1 MQPGLARAVPLG
13 ILGFTIG
20 AILARL
26 IRLAQGLEFN
36 TAEPNGFIGP
46 AMVMGA
52 FFAAGFFVWGMGAF
66 DPKMNVHG
74 DHAEEHPEAEKLE
87 KPINILAN
95 FTWKILL
102 WVILLVLAV
111 GAFAFLPA
119 GPYLQSVAG
128 DGDPAA
134 INHTT
139 VGQLYNPIREF
150 ADNAAGVQL
159 PLMDEGTASVSVSYL
174 TLLIVVVVWTVFS
187 LFLFAGLI
195 AFIFNYFGTAVRN
208 PNGMAVPWRILVL
221 VLIIGGLVNFPII
234 APTLQVPMAF
244 IVPAYLIPPLLFL
257 IAYRSPIA
265 GVLVLIGLGLPVLV
279 PTVNLASIWIVYN
292 LLILYI
298 VEILFFQVVKYFT
311 DETTWQR
318 LTAGVYG
325 LTLLGAVIFTVAT
338 AWPDFWQ
345 IVFLVVVE
353 LGIFFLLLPVYALK
367 MIVPRGMWAKF
378 AAVEWTR
385 VVPQAAGWLADF
397 LRSGLPKL
405 LGQR

>member
-74 DHAEEHPEAEKLE
+74 DHAEEHPEEEKLE

-95 FTWKILL
+95 FTWKIFL

-139 VGQLYNPIREF
+139 VGQIYNPIREF

-159 PLMDEGTASVSVSYL
+159 PLMDEGTAGDDGDEDDRNDGRNNAENDEPR
-174 TLLIVVVVWTVFS
+174 
-187 LFLFAGLI
+187 FL
-195 AFIFNYFGTAVRN
+195 R
-208 PNGMAVPWRILVL
+208 
-221 VLIIGGLVNFPII
+221 
-234 APTLQVPMAF
+234 
-244 IVPAYLIPPLLFL
+244 
-257 IAYRSPIA
+257 
-265 GVLVLIGLGLPVLV
+265 
-279 PTVNLASIWIVYN
+279 
-292 LLILYI
+292 I
-298 VEILFFQVVKYFT
+298 VETQLRESRT
-311 DETTWQR
+311 DNDDRRRARQHPEKR
-318 LTAGVYG
+318 AGDVS
-325 LTLLGAVIFTVAT
+325 L
-338 AWPDFWQ
+338 
-345 IVFLVVVE
+345 
-353 LGIFFLLLPVYALK
+353 
-367 MIVPRGMWAKF
+367 
-378 AAVEWTR
+378 
-385 VVPQAAGWLADF
+385 
-397 LRSGLPKL
+397 
-405 LGQR
+405 